1 MDAAT
6 KNIKQ
11 DSSQSAAMR
20 SALVLFFVLVL
31 SPCCPAQQLG
41 IRSRDKDQLVVHDL
55 KQNEQIFKEVQWDIN
70 NSFQN
75 QGVAV
80 IWTAAAFQTNSGSRS
95 DVKLA
100 DTGLSLRIQN
110 SGPKNAWKV
119 AQATD
124 FTNVA
129 KRDHSAMISAVSN
142 QHSQATF
149 GIIVMFRNT
158 LSVIPAAGHYETLLT
173 GTITSL

>member
-1 MDAAT
+1 MDAAV

-11 DSSQSAAMR
+11 DAIRSAAMQLV
-20 SALVLFFVLVL
+20 LVLFFVLM
-31 SPCCPAQQLG
+31 PAANCPAQQLG
-41 IRSRDKDQLVVHDL
+41 IRSRDKDQFVVHDL
-55 KQNEQIFKEVQWDIN
+55 IHHEQVFKEVQWDIH
-70 NSFQN
+70 NSLQN

-80 IWTAAAFQTNSGSRS
+80 IWTAAAFQTNSGSR
-95 DVKLA
+95 DKARLA
-100 DTGLSLRIQN
+100 DTGLAVRIQN

-124 FTNVA
+124 VTNIA
-129 KRDHSAMISAVSN
+129 NGDFSAMISAVSN

-149 GIIVMFRNT
+149 GIVVFFRSST
-158 LSVIPAAGHYETLLT
+158 STVPAAGRYETQLT